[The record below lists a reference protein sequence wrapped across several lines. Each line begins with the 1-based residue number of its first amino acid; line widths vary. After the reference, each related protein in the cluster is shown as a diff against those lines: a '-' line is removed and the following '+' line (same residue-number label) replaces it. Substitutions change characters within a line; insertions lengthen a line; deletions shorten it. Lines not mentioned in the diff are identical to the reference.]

1 MTGPVLITGGLGF
14 IGQAVTHSLRADG
27 VAVRILDNLSNPS
40 ITPEQARALGA
51 EVVIGDVVEREVCR
65 AAAGGAWAILHL
77 AAQTYVL
84 RSLQDPYFDLD
95 VNGRG
100 TLNLLE
106 AARLGSARVFVFAS
120 TNAVA
125 GIAVP
130 PFSEDAALHPLSPYG
145 CTKLLGEAYCAAYA
159 SCHGLRSVSLRF
171 SNVFGPGSW
180 RKGSVVATFIRQA
193 LMGEPITVDGDGG
206 QTRDFLFID
215 DLVAAIRLALHE
227 PPAGEVFCIGA
238 GHPTTITELLARLD
252 RRYRAWSGQPLAIR
266 HGPPRK
272 GDIRDNWSDVSKA
285 VRLLGYQ
292 PRVDLDQALERT
304 FDWFLLEWLPRRQRG
319 EI

>member
-14 IGQAVTHSLRADG
+14 IGQAVTRSLCTDG
-27 VAVRILDNLSNPS
+27 VAVRILDNLSHAS
-40 ITPEQARALGA
+40 ITAEQARALGA
-51 EVVIGDVVEREVCR
+51 EVVMGDVVDREACR
-65 AAAGGAWAILHL
+65 AAAAGARAVIHL
-77 AAQTYVL
+77 AAQTYIV
-84 RSLQDPYFDLD
+84 RSLQDPHFDLD

-106 AARLGSARVFVFAS
+106 AARLESAGNFVFAS

-125 GIAVP
+125 GIAAP
-130 PFSEDAALHPLSPYG
+130 PFSEHAALHPLSPYG

-159 SCHGLRSVSLRF
+159 RCHGLRSVSLRF

-180 RKGSVVATFIRQA
+180 RKGSVVATFIREA
-193 LMGEPITVDGDGG
+193 LTGEPVTIDGDGG

-215 DLVAAIRLALHE
+215 DLVTAIRLALHE
-227 PPAGEVFCIGA
+227 PPAGEVFCIGSGRA
-238 GHPTTITELLARLD
+238 TTISNLVTRLD
-252 RRYRAWSGQPLAIR
+252 RRYREWSSRPLAVR

-292 PRVDLDQALERT
+292 PRVDLDEALERT
-304 FDWFLLEWLPRRQRG
+304 FDWFVREWLPRRQRG

>member
-1 MTGPVLITGGLGF
+1 MIGPVLITGGLGF
-14 IGQAVTHSLRADG
+14 IGQAVTRSLRADG
-27 VAVRILDNLSNPS
+27 VAVRILDNGSNSS
-40 ITPEQARALGA
+40 ITAEQARALGA
-51 EVVIGDVVEREVCR
+51 EVVMGDVTDREACR
-65 AAAGGAWAILHL
+65 AAAGGARAILHL
-77 AAQTYVL
+77 AAQTYVI
-84 RSLQDPYFDLD
+84 RSLQDPHFDLD

-106 AARLGSARVFVFAS
+106 AARLESAGTFVFAS

-125 GIAVP
+125 GIAAP

-145 CTKLLGEAYCAAYA
+145 CTKLLGEVYCAAYA

-180 RKGSVVATFIRQA
+180 RKGSVVATFIRRA
-193 LMGEPITVDGDGG
+193 LMNEPVTVDGDGG

-215 DLVAAIRLALHE
+215 DLVAAIRLTLHE
-227 PPAGEVFCIGA
+227 SPAGEVFCIGSGRA
-238 GHPTTITELLARLD
+238 TTITELVASLD
-252 RRYRAWSGQPLAIR
+252 RRYRAWSGRPLAIR
-266 HGPPRK
+266 HGPPRM

-285 VRLLGYQ
+285 ARLLGYQ
-292 PRVDLDQALERT
+292 PQADLDQALEQT
-304 FDWFLLEWLPRRQRG
+304 FDWFIREWLPQRQRG